1 MVYTFSLPVSLP
13 VVLYFLHHVCLIQVT
28 IALRF
33 HLFPFRTEKLS
44 SVTPMVL
51 RNSGRVG
58 SRRFLERSPCIGRCR
73 GFLVLG
79 LSFRTEK
86 LSSFVCLALF
96 CLLFFSFLCFACF
109 LGVSRFLVGIILILV
124 KYFSFFAFRLLY
136 YIVSHHTHITSYIWQ
151 ASPLMSFCSYVYK
164 NAMHPFICPFHLSIF
179 RFYSLFLF
187 SLLSYCYLYGTK
199 LVKNDIFYENGLLL
213 FHSSCLISNG
223 FS

>member
-1 MVYTFSLPVSLP
+1 MPVHFWFFRVWVVYTFSLPVSLP

-73 GFLVLG
+73 GFLVFG

-96 CLLFFSFLCFACF
+96 CLLFFSLFCLLSWGQQIFSGDYLYTCEVFFLSLLLALLLGYYIISYPYHIIYLASISSYAFLFLCLKEC
-109 LGVSRFLVGIILILV
+109 
-124 KYFSFFAFRLLY
+124 Y
-136 YIVSHHTHITSYIWQ
+136 
-151 ASPLMSFCSYVYK
+151 ASVYLPLS
-164 NAMHPFICPFHLSIF
+164 
-179 RFYSLFLF
+179 SLFMVTF
-187 SLLSYCYLYGTK
+187 
-199 LVKNDIFYENGLLL
+199 DYE
-213 FHSSCLISNG
+213 IR
-223 FS
+223 

>member
-1 MVYTFSLPVSLP
+1 MPVHFWSCHVWVVYTFSLPVSLP

-58 SRRFLERSPCIGRCR
+58 SRRFQREAPVSEDAGA
-73 GFLVLG
+73 FLFWG
-79 LSFRTEK
+79 Y
-86 LSSFVCLALF
+86 FVCLALYLPCF
-96 CLLFFSFLCFACF
+96 ACFFFLCFACF

-151 ASPLMSFCSYVYK
+151 ASPLMSFCSYV
-164 NAMHPFICPFHLSIF
+164 
-179 RFYSLFLF
+179 
-187 SLLSYCYLYGTK
+187 
-199 LVKNDIFYENGLLL
+199 
-213 FHSSCLISNG
+213 
-223 FS
+223 

>member
-1 MVYTFSLPVSLP
+1 MPVHFWSCRVWVVYTFSLPVSLP
-13 VVLYFLHHVCLIQVT
+13 VSLYSLHHVCLIQVT

-73 GFLVLG
+73 GFLIFG

-96 CLLFFSFLCFACF
+96 CLLCFSLFCLFF
-109 LGVSRFLVGIILILV
+109 GGSRFLVGIILILV
-124 KYFSFFAFRLLY
+124 KCFSFLAFRY
-136 YIVSHHTHITSYIWQ
+136 YIVSSKRMLYILN
-151 ASPLMSFCSYVYK
+151 P
-164 NAMHPFICPFHLSIF
+164 P
-179 RFYSLFLF
+179 
-187 SLLSYCYLYGTK
+187 
-199 LVKNDIFYENGLLL
+199 
-213 FHSSCLISNG
+213 
-223 FS
+223 